1 MEKMEVSERNAV
13 IIALSAL
20 YLTQPYFSAFTTTP
34 NNWREEL
41 MGQVP
46 TLRTLFRRKETT
58 IKRGQRETGGRG
70 LKPLSYQRLQKK
82 LFRPY
87 RRPIF
92 FGKLS
97 SSQLDRKEHHD
108 NCCPYT
114 KTQLFDPFS
123 TNSLYRTHW
132 SKVPYILG
140 LGAEK
145 CDPTINI

>member
-1 MEKMEVSERNAV
+1 MEVSEGKTA
-13 IIALSAL
+13 IIAFSAL
-20 YLTQPYFSAFTTTP
+20 YLTQPCFSVFTTTP
-34 NNWREEL
+34 NNWRKEL

-46 TLRTLFRRKETT
+46 TLGTLFRRKETT
-58 IKRGQRETGGRG
+58 IKRGQRETRGRG

-97 SSQLDRKEHHD
+97 SSQLDREEHHD
-108 NCCPYT
+108 NYCPYT
-114 KTQLFDPFS
+114 KTQLFDPFF
-123 TNSLYRTHW
+123 TNSLYRTHQ
-132 SKVPYILG
+132 SQVPYILG

-145 CDPTINI
+145 RDPTINI

>member
-1 MEKMEVSERNAV
+1 MSEKKAA
-13 IIALSAL
+13 IIAFSAWN
-20 YLTQPYFSAFTTTP
+20 LTQPCFSTFTTTP
-34 NNWREEL
+34 NNWREGL

-46 TLRTLFRRKETT
+46 ALGTQFRRKETT
-58 IKRGQRETGGRG
+58 IKRGVEGDRKGG

-82 LFRPY
+82 LLGPCRG
-87 RRPIF
+87 PIF

-97 SSQLDRKEHHD
+97 SSQLDREEHHD

-123 TNSLYRTHW
+123 TNSLYRTHL

-145 CDPTINI
+145 RDLTINT